1 MKLTEHFKLS
11 EFSYSETAI
20 RNGIDNTVPEQ
31 YIPSLINLCEQV
43 LEPLREHI
51 GEPIIISSGY
61 RCPEL
66 NKLVGGAKNSQHMT
80 GEAADIS
87 LIANP
92 SSRIANPS
100 SLIDCYTWLLNNTR
114 FDQLIMESKGN
125 ARWIHISLC
134 REDSKNR
141 QHAFRLKK

>member
-11 EFSYSETAI
+11 EFTRSSIADAHGIKNEI
-20 RNGIDNTVPEQ
+20 EDSKIIDN
-31 YIPSLINLCEQV
+31 LKNLCVQV
-43 LEPLREHI
+43 LEPLRQQVN
-51 GEPIIISSGY
+51 EPIIISSGY

-87 LIANP
+87 LIAN
-92 SSRIANPS
+92 RL
-100 SLIDCYTWLLNNTR
+100 SLIDCFLWIQDHCRY
-114 FDQLIMESKGN
+114 DQLVLESKGTQC
-125 ARWIHISLC
+125 WIHISLC